1 MGREMNMAMNYGLL
15 AAALLGAALTFYFSV
30 MSIELFM
37 LLLLLVSAAVAL
49 ADRLILRTRRA
60 AGAKEPLWVEYC
72 KSFLPVIFAVFVL
85 RSFLVEPFKIPSGS
99 MIPTLHVGDYILV
112 NKFTYGIRLPVANLK
127 IIEMNNP
134 QRGDVM
140 VFRYPDN
147 TMQNFIKRVVGV
159 PGDVIEYRDKQ
170 LFVNG
175 VLQPQQYVGEYNYFR
190 QPQPGEPSDRK
201 TQVITKQYT
210 ETLNGRPHPV
220 LLRQEQP
227 SMMVERVENFPFR
240 DSNCSY
246 TETTMRCTVP
256 PGNYFMM
263 GDNRDDSHDSR
274 YWGFVPDNLIVGKAF
289 AIWFNWGELKRIG
302 SSIN

>member
-1 MGREMNMAMNYGLL
+1 MNMVLNYGLL
-15 AAALLGAALTFYFSV
+15 AAAILGAVLTYLSAI
-30 MSIELFM
+30 SIELFM
-37 LLLLLVSAAVAL
+37 LLLLLVSGTAAL
-49 ADRLILRTRRA
+49 ADRLFLRATRA
-60 AGAKEPLWVEYC
+60 AGVKEPLWVEYC
-72 KSFLPVIFAVFVL
+72 KSFLPVIFAVFLL

-127 IIEMNNP
+127 IIEMNAP
-134 QRGDVM
+134 KRGDVM

-159 PGDVIEYRDKQ
+159 PGDVIEYRNKQ
-170 LFVNG
+170 LTING
-175 VLQPQQYVGEYNYFR
+175 VVQPQQHDGEYNYFSES
-190 QPQPGEPSDRK
+190 QK
-201 TQVITKQYT
+201 AMIYTQQYT
-210 ETLNGRPHPV
+210 EKLDGRPHPV
-220 LLRQEQP
+220 LFRQEMP
-227 SMMVERVENFPFR
+227 SLRLNSIENFP
-240 DSNCSY
+240 SHENCSY

-274 YWGFVPDNLIVGKAF
+274 YWGFVPDKLIVGKAF
-289 AIWFNWGELKRIG
+289 GIWFNWDEYKRIG

>member
-1 MGREMNMAMNYGLL
+1 MNMVMNYGLL
-15 AAALLGAALTFYFSV
+15 LAALLGAVLTYLSV
-30 MSIELFM
+30 ISIELFM
-37 LLLLLVSAAVAL
+37 LLLLLVSAAATL
-49 ADRLILRTRRA
+49 ADRLFLRGKRA
-60 AGAKEPLWVEYC
+60 TGEKEPLWVEYS
-72 KSFLPVIFAVFVL
+72 KSFLPVIFAVFLL

-127 IIEMNNP
+127 IIEMNTP

-159 PGDVIEYRDKQ
+159 PGDVIEYRNKQ
-170 LFVNG
+170 LYVNG
-175 VLQPQQYVGEYNYFR
+175 TLQPQQHVGEYNYF
-190 QPQPGEPSDRK
+190 SDAQK
-201 TQVITKQYT
+201 ATIYTQQYT
-210 ETLNGRPHPV
+210 ETLTGHPHPV
-220 LLRQEQP
+220 LLRQERP
-227 SMMVERVENFPFR
+227 SMMVEAVENFPSR

-256 PGNYFMM
+256 QGNYFMM

-274 YWGFVPDNLIVGKAF
+274 YWGFVPDKLIVGKAF
-289 AIWFNWGELKRIG
+289 GIWFNWDEFKRIG

>member
-1 MGREMNMAMNYGLL
+1 MNSVLNYGLL
-15 AAALLGAALTFYFSV
+15 AAASLGAILTYYSV
-30 MSIELFM
+30 ISIELFM
-37 LLLLLVSAAVAL
+37 LLLLVVSAVAAL
-49 ADRLILRTRRA
+49 VDRLVLRAKRA
-60 AGAKEPLWVEYC
+60 KGEKEPLWVEYC
-72 KSFLPVIFAVFVL
+72 KSFLPVIFAVFLL

-127 IIEMNNP
+127 IIEMNAP

-140 VFRYPDN
+140 VFRYPEN

-159 PGDVIEYRDKQ
+159 PGDVIEYRNKQ
-170 LFVNG
+170 LYVNN

-190 QPQPGEPSDRK
+190 EPRPGEPSGRK
-201 TQVITKQYT
+201 IEVLTKQYT
-210 ETLNGRPHPV
+210 ETLNGRPHSV
-220 LLRQEQP
+220 LLNQEARG
-227 SMMVERVENFPFR
+227 MMPERVENFPFR
-240 DSNCSY
+240 DSNCTY

-256 PGNYFMM
+256 AGNYFMM

-289 AIWFNWGELKRIG
+289 GIWFNWDEFKRIG

>member
-1 MGREMNMAMNYGLL
+1 MNMALNYGLL
-15 AAALLGAALTFYFSV
+15 AAAILGAVLTYLS
-30 MSIELFM
+30 MISIELFM
-37 LLLLLVSAAVAL
+37 LLLLLASGVAAL
-49 ADRLILRTRRA
+49 ADRLFLRAKRA
-60 AGAKEPLWVEYC
+60 AGEKEPLWVEYSI
-72 KSFLPVIFAVFVL
+72 SFLPVILVVFLL

-127 IIEMNNP
+127 IIEMNAP

-159 PGDVIEYRDKQ
+159 PGDVIEYRNKQ

-175 VLQPQQYVGEYNYFR
+175 ALQPQQRDGEYNYLS
-190 QPQPGEPSDRK
+190 ETHNAMIY
-201 TQVITKQYT
+201 TQRFM
-210 ETLNGRPHPV
+210 ENLNGHAHPI
-220 LLRQEQP
+220 LLRQERP
-227 SMMVERVENFPFR
+227 SMILAAVENFPSH
-240 DSNCSY
+240 DNCSY
-246 TETTMRCTVP
+246 TETSMRCTVP

-289 AIWFNWGELKRIG
+289 GIWFNWGDFKRIG